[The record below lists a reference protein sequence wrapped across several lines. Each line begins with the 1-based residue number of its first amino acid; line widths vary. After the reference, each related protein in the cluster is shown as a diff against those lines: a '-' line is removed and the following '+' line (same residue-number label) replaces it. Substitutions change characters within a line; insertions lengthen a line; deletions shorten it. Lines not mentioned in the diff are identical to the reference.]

1 MKSTILKFGHCTV
14 NHNLEREFYGNICDY
29 FFVTLNLKIKDMDI
43 QSSKIELVKIILNIE
58 NDKFIE
64 KITKFIQKEK
74 ADFWDELSFAEQ
86 EEIEKGITELNN
98 GKRVEFNDFL
108 KKIS

>member
-1 MKSTILKFGHCTV
+1 M
-14 NHNLEREFYGNICDY
+14 NI
-29 FFVTLNLKIKDMDI
+29 
-43 QSSKIELVKIILNIE
+43 QASEIELVKMILDIE

-64 KITKFIQKEK
+64 KITAFVHKENLDFWNELSLTEQKEIK
-74 ADFWDELSFAEQ
+74 
-86 EEIEKGITELNN
+86 KGIVELDS